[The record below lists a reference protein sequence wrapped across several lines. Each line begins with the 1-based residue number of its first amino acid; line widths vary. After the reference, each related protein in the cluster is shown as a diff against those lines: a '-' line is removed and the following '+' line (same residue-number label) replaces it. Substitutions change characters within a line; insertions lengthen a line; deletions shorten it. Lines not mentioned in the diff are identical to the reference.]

1 MFFSDTSIRKP
12 GIFVLNGSSG
22 NCIVVSG
29 LSGSARN
36 RIVVFVLIGSV
47 RSSIVVSVLTPWYL
61 YWEYWCI
68 SEYIWIY
75 LNILV
80 NKQLIIIIYISSVI
94 HSEHNVDSYK

>member
-36 RIVVFVLIGSV
+36 WIVVFVLIGSV
-47 RSSIVVSVLTPWYL
+47 RSSMLYL
-61 YWEYWCI
+61 LWHHDTYTENTDVYLNI

-75 LNILV
+75 
-80 NKQLIIIIYISSVI
+80 
-94 HSEHNVDSYK
+94 